1 MLNIMK
7 SKQTMTT
14 EQDTK
19 KINHQHRPSI
29 IKWSILTITLIS
41 IGINVYMSLF
51 HSSVTELIWQ
61 VLAKNDYTQVYL
73 VTGLE
78 KFWERA
84 KPKGNVV
91 LRFRGFNIP
100 DKDDDETGALLLYFS
115 SVYHLYPQKVFAVPP
130 GTLVNTPKDLMTHPF
145 DPSEKWMRKHNVD
158 TRLTFIKDNNG
169 NIRTIL
175 DRYQQITPTNGNSN

>member
-7 SKQTMTT
+7 NKQTMTT
-14 EQDTK
+14 DQDNK
-19 KINHQHRPSI
+19 EINSQHGSSI
-29 IKWSILTITLIS
+29 IKWSILTIVIVS
-41 IGINVYMSLF
+41 VCINIYMSIF
-51 HSSVTELIWQ
+51 HSSVTALLWQ
-61 VLAKNDYTQVYL
+61 VLAKNNYTEVYL
-73 VTGLE
+73 VTGLD
-78 KFWERA
+78 KFWKSTR
-84 KPKGNVV
+84 PKGNVV

-175 DRYQQITPTNGNSN
+175 DRYHRLTPTNGNSN